1 MNVGP
6 YDEVRGLVMTLVA
19 NERANH
25 QVVTADSIAQ
35 KISAVMSMY
44 TGIRGSEFAEEVDR
58 DALQRDIES
67 SFNVFIANAN
77 LMSDDSD
84 HEPWLESVRADIDW
98 RFWKRYRQ
106 YQLAVNKMPPDAV
119 DKLHDITDMVLG
131 RLENPRRPGS
141 WDRRGLVA
149 GQVQSGKTGNYIGL
163 MCKAIDAGYK
173 LVIVLAGIHNS
184 LRAQTQARVD
194 EGVLGFSTERT
205 FRAADAN
212 KSLVGV
218 GHQGFLYVNSFTS
231 RKEHGDFNLKVAE
244 SIGVAVGG
252 ADPVVLVVK
261 KNKSVLSNIL
271 KWATSL
277 TAVED
282 PETGQ
287 QVVQNVPLLIIDDE
301 ADQASVDTN
310 GPKRGAVDEYDP
322 PVINGLIRELLKKFQ
337 QSAYVGYTATPFAN
351 IFIDPEVEHSKSG
364 QSLFPRSFIMSL
376 PAPSNYVGPSRVFGL
391 KEDVTRNIEP
401 LAPLPMVRRIQDW
414 STWMPDRHKKDF
426 VPSSMPESLRE
437 AILAFVLTVA
447 VRRWRGQTN
456 KHNSML
462 VHVTRFTAVQKE
474 VRAQVQRELERLQH
488 RFGHADRSRDSTWA
502 TARLLFED
510 DFIATRR
517 AFSLAEDLGDQVGAM
532 PTWEQLASGLA
543 EAANLISV
551 REVNG
556 TVKDSLDYVDHPGGL
571 NVIAVG
577 GAKLSRGLTLEGLS
591 ISYYLAGSRMYDT
604 LMQMG
609 RWFGYRPGYLDLC
622 RLYTTDELKRRY
634 ELITSAAEELYR
646 EFDYMVALGSS
657 PRDFGLRV
665 QQHPDGLMVTAPNK
679 MKAAQLLS
687 MSFAGGLS
695 ETVLFD
701 TRTVAREQN
710 WKALERLIGGM
721 NTQPLAREQSSSIG
735 GGNSYVWQGVS
746 ASAVTT
752 FLDSYI
758 THPDAYKVQPKPLR
772 DYIQSRNTDQPA
784 ELTDWWVLLA
794 NSTAPDAREVRV
806 GGLEVGLTR
815 RQGHPGQTVPGDSG
829 RFPIRRLI
837 SPPHE
842 RIDIVEGSPEYKE
855 ALDLTAKIWAE
866 SPRKDLRD
874 KDAPSQPAGVA
885 CRSVRPASTG
895 VLLLYPLNPTEAP
908 DAVREGRPFVGFA
921 LSFPHSDRA
930 QPVDY
935 QVAKDLWLKLT
946 STGSLSAVED
956 EDDEDD
962 EGLRHDRH

>member
-1 MNVGP
+1 MSVTP
-6 YDEVRGLVMTLVA
+6 YDEVRGVVMTMVA
-19 NERANH
+19 SERANNI
-25 QVVTADSIAQ
+25 VVTADSIAE
-35 KISAVMSMY
+35 KVEAVLNIYGPM
-44 TGIRGSEFAEEVDR
+44 RGAGFTEAVDGE
-58 DALQRDIES
+58 ALQRDIES
-67 SFNVFIANAN
+67 SFNVFMANAN
-77 LMSDDSD
+77 VMSDDSD
-84 HEPWLESVRADIDW
+84 HEPWLEAAREGIDW

-106 YQLAVNKMPPDAV
+106 YQLAVSRMPPDAV
-119 DKLHDITDMVLG
+119 DKLNDITDMVLG
-131 RLENPRRPGS
+131 RLESPRRPGA

-163 MCKAIDAGYK
+163 TCKAIDAGYK

-194 EGVLGFSTERT
+194 EGVLGFSTERAL
-205 FRAADAN
+205 RAADGST
-212 KSLVGV
+212 SLVGV

-231 RKEHGDFNLKVAE
+231 RKENGDFNLRVAE

-261 KNKSVLSNIL
+261 KNKSVLTNIL
-271 KWATSL
+271 RWATSL

-282 PETGQ
+282 PVTGQ
-287 QVVQNVPLLIIDDE
+287 KVVQNVPLLIIDDE

-310 GPKRGAVDEYDP
+310 GPRRGAVDEYDP
-322 PVINGLIRELLKKFQ
+322 PVINGLIRELLNKFQ

-351 IFIDPEVEHSKSG
+351 IFIDPEVEHEKAG

-401 LAPLPMVRRIQDW
+401 LDPLPMVRSIRDW
-414 STWMPDRHKKDF
+414 ETWIPDRHKKDF
-426 VPSSMPESLRE
+426 VPGPMPGSLRE
-437 AILAFVLTVA
+437 AIVAFVLTVA
-447 VRRWRGQTN
+447 IRRWRGQAG

-462 VHVTRFTAVQKE
+462 VHVTRFTAVQKH
-474 VRAQVQRELERLQH
+474 VRQQVQEELERIQN
-488 RFGHADRSRDSTWA
+488 RFRHAERAKDSTWA
-502 TARLLFED
+502 AARLLFED
-510 DFIATRR
+510 DFVATGY
-517 AFSLAEDLGDQVGAM
+517 AFAVAEDLGDQVGGM
-532 PTWEQLASGLA
+532 PTWDQLAAGLS
-543 EAANLISV
+543 EAADSISI

-622 RLYTTDELKRRY
+622 RLYTTDELNRRY
-634 ELITSAAEELYR
+634 ALITGAAEELYR

-657 PRDFGLRV
+657 PREFGLRV

-679 MKAAQLLS
+679 MRSAQLLS

-701 TRTVAREQN
+701 TSEDARRRN
-710 WKALERLIGGM
+710 WKALEQLVQDMPGA
-721 NTQPLAREQSSSIG
+721 PL
-735 GGNSYVWQGVS
+735 S
-746 ASAVTT
+746 ASEASTIGAGAAHVWKNVPASFVTT

-758 THPDAYKVQPKPLR
+758 AHPDAYKVQPKPLR
-772 DYIQSRNTDQPA
+772 DYIQSRNTDQPV
-784 ELTDWWVLLA
+784 ELTNWWVLLA
-794 NSTAPDAREVRV
+794 NSTSPEATPSFVGHLPVR
-806 GGLEVGLTR
+806 LTKR
-815 RQGHPGQTVPGDSG
+815 KSHSDQVVTGDTG
-829 RFPIRRLI
+829 RFPIRRLV

-842 RIDIVEGSPEYKE
+842 RIDIVAGTPEYQE
-855 ALDLTAKIWAE
+855 ALEITAKMWAE
-866 SPRKDLRD
+866 SPRKDLRE
-874 KDAPSQPAGVA
+874 KDPPTEPAGVA
-885 CRSVRPASTG
+885 CRKVRPATTG
-895 VLLLYPLNPTEAP
+895 VLMLYPLNPREAQP
-908 DAVREGRPFVGFA
+908 TVWDGDPFVGFA
-921 LSFPHSDRA
+921 LSFPASDQAR
-930 QPVDY
+930 PVDY

-946 STGSLSAVED
+946 GSGPTSVAVED
-956 EDDEDD
+956 EEDDEDD
-962 EGLRHDRH
+962 EGMAS

>member
-1 MNVGP
+1 
-6 YDEVRGLVMTLVA
+6 MTVVA
-19 NERANH
+19 NERANNK
-25 QVVTADSIAQ
+25 VVTSESIAQ
-35 KISAVMSMY
+35 KIEAIITMY
-44 TGIRGSEFAEEVDR
+44 ADMRDADFTGAVDR
-58 DALQRDIES
+58 QALQRDIES
-67 SFNVFIANAN
+67 SFNVFMANAN
-77 LMSDDSD
+77 LMADDSD
-84 HEPWLESVRADIDW
+84 HEPWLDAARDDIDW
-98 RFWKRYRQ
+98 RFWKRYKQ
-106 YQLAVNKMPPDAV
+106 YQLAVNRMPPDAV
-119 DKLHDITDMVLG
+119 DKLDDITDMVLD
-131 RLENPRRPGS
+131 RLESPRRRGP

-163 MCKAIDAGYK
+163 TCKAIDSGYK

-194 EGVLGFSTERT
+194 EGVLGFSTERA
-205 FRAADAN
+205 FRAADAS

-261 KNKSVLSNIL
+261 KNKSVLTNIL

-282 PETGQ
+282 PLTGQ
-287 QVVQNVPLLIIDDE
+287 EVVQNVPLLIIDDE

-310 GPKRGAVDEYDP
+310 GPKRGAADEYDP

-351 IFIDPEVEHSKSG
+351 IFIDPEVKHSKAG

-401 LAPLPMVRRIQDW
+401 LEPLPMVRHIRDW
-414 STWMPDRHKKDF
+414 ETWMPDKHKKEF
-426 VPSSMPESLRE
+426 VPGSIPESLRE

-447 VRRWRGQTN
+447 VRRWRGQTG

-474 VRAQVQRELERLQH
+474 VRRQVQEELDRLRH
-488 RFGHADRSRDSTWA
+488 RFSHADRAKDSTWA
-502 TARLLFED
+502 AARLLFED
-510 DFIATRR
+510 DFLATGR
-517 AFSLAEDLGDQVGAM
+517 AFALAEDMGDQVGMM
-532 PTWEQLASGLA
+532 PTWDQLAAGLA
-543 EAANLISV
+543 GAADLISV

-556 TVKDSLDYVDHPGGL
+556 TVKDSLDYVDHTGGL

-622 RLYTTDELKRRY
+622 RLYTTDELNRRY
-634 ELITSAAEELYR
+634 ALITGAAEELYR

-657 PRDFGLRV
+657 PREFGLRV

-679 MKAAQLLS
+679 MKSAQLLS

-701 TRTVAREQN
+701 TTAYARKRN
-710 WKALERLIGGM
+710 WKALEQLVEAIPGSPLPADQVTTIG
-721 NTQPLAREQSSSIG
+721 AG
-735 GGNSYVWQGVS
+735 GAYVWKGVS
-746 ASAVTT
+746 ASVVTA
-752 FLDSYI
+752 FLDSYVA
-758 THPDAYKVQPKPLR
+758 HPDAYKVQPKPLR

-784 ELTDWWVLLA
+784 ELTEWWILLA
-794 NSTAPDAREVRV
+794 NSTAPEAKRTSV
-806 GGLEVGLTR
+806 GHLSVGLTKR
-815 RQGHPGQTVPGDSG
+815 RSHSDQEVAGDTG
-829 RFPIRRLI
+829 RFPIRRLV

-842 RIDIVEGSPEYKE
+842 RIDIVDGTPEYKE
-855 ALDLTAKIWAE
+855 ALDFTAKMWAE
-866 SPRKDLRD
+866 SPRKDLRE
-874 KDAPSQPAGVA
+874 KTAPTQPAGVA
-885 CRSVRPASTG
+885 CRKIRPATTG
-895 VLLLYPLNPTEAP
+895 VLMLYPLNPNEAHA
-908 DAVREGRPFVGFA
+908 DVSMGDPFVGFA
-921 LSFPHSDRA
+921 LSFPGSDRA
-930 QPVDY
+930 QPVAY

-946 STGSLSAVED
+946 GSGPTSAAVED
-956 EDDEDD
+956 EDDEEDD
-962 EGLRHDRH
+962 EGMAS